1 VRALILVPAADA
13 VLKVVHVVPP
23 SSPAHAALL
32 RVACRVDQRQHAQA
46 EEALRL
52 AKVDQVEEVRLAH
65 HGAAHGEEEPLR
77 VPARAVV
84 PIHQLVRV
92 RVRVRVRIRI
102 RVRVRVTVTVRVR
115 VRVRVRASC
124 PDQVVLVA
132 AHVDRPAKVAAL
144 EARLEEESAARHEL
158 RPRRHEVR
166 RVVHNAVEDQ
176 PRLLLPPPPLLR
188 RPEQHVCVGSTRV
201 GQKRASR
208 A

>member
-1 VRALILVPAADA
+1 MAAAGEQRSRGSRWAGGAGRAGRGRVCAPVRALILVPAADA

-65 HGAAHGEEEPLR
+65 HGASHGEEEPLR

-84 PIHQLVRV
+84 PIHQ
-92 RVRVRVRIRI
+92 
-102 RVRVRVTVTVRVR
+102 
-115 VRVRVRASC
+115 
-124 PDQVVLVA
+124 QVVLVA

-144 EARLEEESAARHEL
+144 EARFEEESAARHEL

-188 RPEQHVCVGSTRV
+188 RPEQHVCVGNTRV
-201 GQKRASR
+201 GQTRVSR